1 LEEIALTTTCIQDER
16 VPSRREDDHAPD
28 VLRRCRL
35 AEVLLLSVIHA
46 PDGPPAHRA
55 ACAFERVL
63 DPAITEAI
71 CTFLGHPRACP
82 HGEAIPS
89 GPCCRALS
97 RPSRPLVEPLS
108 RLSPGC
114 DADVVFLVAADPKRI
129 TRLAALGLAPGA
141 RVHVLQTAPAAVVRI
156 GHTTVAFENAL
167 ADDIYVRR
175 PSWPPDTLPRQDRER

>member
-1 LEEIALTTTCIQDER
+1 LEEIAMTTCFEEERASARPGDER
-16 VPSRREDDHAPD
+16 APD

-35 AEVLLLSVIHA
+35 AEVLFLSVIHA
-46 PDGPPAHRA
+46 PDGPPVRRA
-55 ACAFERVL
+55 ACAFEHVL

-71 CTFLGHPRACP
+71 CTFVGHPRACP
-82 HGEAIPS
+82 HGEPVPP

-108 RLSPGC
+108 RLPPGS
-114 DADVVFLVAADPKRI
+114 DADVVFVVAADPRRI
-129 TRLAALGLAPGA
+129 TRLAALGVAPGA

-167 ADDIYVRR
+167 AEDIYVRR
-175 PSWPPDTLPRQDRER
+175 PSWPDTRPREDRER

>member
-1 LEEIALTTTCIQDER
+1 MNVCSQEAPVARHD
-16 VPSRREDDHAPD
+16 REPGDPD
-28 VLRRCRL
+28 VVRRCRL
-35 AEVLLLSVIHA
+35 AEVLFLSVIHA
-46 PDGPPAHRA
+46 PDGPPAQRA
-55 ACAFERVL
+55 ACAFEQVL
-63 DPAITEAI
+63 DPSITEAI

-82 HGEAIPS
+82 HGEPIPP

-97 RPSRPLVEPLS
+97 RPSHPLVEPLS

-114 DADVVFLVAADPKRI
+114 DADVVFVVAADPRRI
-129 TRLAALGLAPGA
+129 SRLAALGLAPGA

-175 PSWPPDTLPRQDRER
+175 PS